1 MSDYF
6 YTPPANIKNDI
17 VVIEGEEFNHLNHV
31 MRKKINE
38 QIMIVDGLGIAY
50 EVSITAIAKRHA
62 DAKIVQKFEH
72 HNEPKIKV
80 ALAVGILKNPAKF
93 DFLVEK
99 AVELG
104 VSEIIPLKTER
115 TIPQHAKIYRWQKLA
130 LAAMKQ
136 CGRSFLPKIHDLMIF
151 EDAIRYSKNFNTKI
165 ILHQPDLHSE
175 SANWQVTVP
184 NVNIDTVIVFIG
196 PEGGFSDLEIEIAN
210 DLGIKCLGLGKRRLR
225 TETAAIAAC
234 SLLLTGY

>member
-6 YTPPANIKNDI
+6 YTPPANIKNNI
-17 VVIEGEEFNHLNHV
+17 VVIEGEEFNHLVLV
-31 MRKKINE
+31 MRKKVE
-38 QIMIVDGLGIAY
+38 ERIMIVDGLGTAY
-50 EVSITAIAKRHA
+50 EVQITAIVKRNA
-62 DAKIVQKFEH
+62 EAKILQKFEQ
-72 HNEPKIKV
+72 HNEPKMKV

-104 VSEIIPLKTER
+104 VHEIIPLKTEH
-115 TIPQHAKIYRWQKLA
+115 TIPQQAKIERWQKLA

-151 EDAIRYSKNFNTKI
+151 DEAIRYSKNFNTKI
-165 ILHQPDLHSE
+165 ILHKPDVLGE
-175 SANWQVTVP
+175 SANWQMTLP
-184 NVNIDTVIVFIG
+184 DINRDSVIVIIG
-196 PEGGFSDLEIEIAN
+196 PEGGFSNMEIEKAN
-210 DLGIKCLGLGKRRLR
+210 DSGIKCLELGKRRLR